1 MTAKIQVRRDT
12 NSAFAAVTLA
22 AGEFGLATDLRQLKI
37 GDGSTVWTSLPWLGG
52 TLPVF
57 TSPNTDANDASNRVQ
72 GVYRFSNASAITNG
86 PSAPINIVAN
96 DGGATMLVIV
106 ADSHVVQQLWTDGD
120 GSTQVPKSYSRVYD
134 HGSTAWRPWA
144 AQSSWGISATEGVN
158 LSARSLTVEDGSV
171 GTPSITNRDDTNT
184 GLYFPSDDQVGIS
197 VNGTNA
203 ILAASDG
210 VKVNTSPVIANAL
223 KEHVMR
229 LNDLSQMG
237 AISTLIAQSNTS
249 VTDVG
254 GQIQWT
260 VANIGVASS
269 VTLTP
274 NSYTWY
280 GWAIAFDTDGE
291 LYSFTSIP
299 YSSASSGAWTL
310 PGVGTVVGTILLVA
324 FRKFP

>member
-1 MTAKIQVRRDT
+1 MSAKIQIRRDT
-12 NSAFAAVTLA
+12 SANWSGVTLA
-22 AGEFGLATDLRQLKI
+22 NGEIGLDTTLKQIKI
-37 GDGSTVWTSLPWLGG
+37 GDGSTAWGSLPWLGG
-52 TLPVF
+52 SLPVF
-57 TSPNTDANDASNRVQ
+57 TSPNADANDATNRVQ
-72 GVYRFSNASAITNG
+72 GIYRFATASAITNG

-106 ADSHVVQQLWTDGD
+106 ANSHVVQQLWTDGD

-134 HGSTAWRPWA
+134 HGSTAWRPWTP
-144 AQSSWGISATEGVN
+144 QNSWGISATEGVD
-158 LSARSLTVEDGSV
+158 LSAKSLTVEDGAV
-171 GTPSITNRDDTNT
+171 ATPSITNRDDTNT
-184 GLYFPSDDQVGIS
+184 GLYFPSADQLGIS

-210 VKVNTSPVIANAL
+210 VKVNTTPSIANAL

-229 LNDLSQMG
+229 MNDLSQMG

-291 LYSFTSIP
+291 LYSVTSIQ
-299 YSSASSGAWTL
+299 YASATSGAWTL
-310 PGVGTVVGTILLVA
+310 PGTGTTVATVVLVA
-324 FRKFP
+324 FRKFA